1 MKKAVIIITLTIFA
15 GIGFQSC
22 SEGSD
27 QSNDNVAYECP
38 MKCEGEKVY
47 TEEGA
52 CPVCGMDLVEI

>member
-47 TEEGA
+47 TEEGT
-52 CPVCGMDLVEI
+52 